1 MPVFLKEDH
10 KVLYVH
16 VPKTGG
22 TTIERAFKD
31 AGWTVLLRETS
42 NTHPRLHK
50 LRTTSPQHY
59 QASLLAET
67 LHLDKFTF
75 TFMTTREPLSRFR
88 SEYLMRNH
96 ESPTLTEE
104 AVDSWAERT
113 FERYAANPYVYDNHI
128 RPQSEFVLDSALVY
142 QLEDGLDSLL
152 SELNT
157 RIADAGLPTTA
168 DRRLTSAKRA
178 GARSEDVPIS
188 ASLEA
193 RLRDFY
199 RDDFKS
205 FGY

>member
-22 TTIERAFKD
+22 TTIEQAFKD

-42 NTHPRLHK
+42 NSHPRLHK

-59 QASLLAET
+59 QATLLAET

-88 SEYLMRNH
+88 SEYVMRNH
-96 ESPTLTEE
+96 ESLTLTEA
-104 AVDSWAERT
+104 AVDDWAART
-113 FERYAANPYVYDNHI
+113 FQRYAANPYVYDNHI
-128 RPQSEFVLDSALVY
+128 RPQSEFVVESALVY
-142 QLEDGLDSLL
+142 QLEAGMETLL
-152 SELNT
+152 AELNT
-157 RIADAGLPTTA
+157 RIPGAGLTA
-168 DRRLTSAKRA
+168 RVERKLTSEKRA
-178 GARSEDVPIS
+178 GARSEDVPLS
-188 ASLEA
+188 ASLES
-193 RLRDFY
+193 RLREFY
-199 RDDFKS
+199 ADDFQQ